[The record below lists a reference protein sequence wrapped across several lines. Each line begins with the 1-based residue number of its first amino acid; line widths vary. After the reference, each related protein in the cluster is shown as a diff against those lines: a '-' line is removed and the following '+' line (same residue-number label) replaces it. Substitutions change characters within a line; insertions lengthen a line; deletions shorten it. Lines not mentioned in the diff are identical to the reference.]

1 MNQARRFAEEFLSPE
16 SPKVYRESIAKAVEA
31 LLNAYPTQSY
41 SGKSPAE
48 LAALLATNVLPQ
60 GGSPLDEVLRRT
72 QTIIAHSIAVTHP
85 NTIAHLHCPPLI
97 ASLVAEVVISALN
110 QSMDSFDQAPAATML
125 ELAVTTWL
133 CKEAGLSAGS
143 DAIFT
148 AGGTQS
154 NFMALLLARDVCIHS
169 HWDWQVQRDGLPADA
184 SRLRF
189 LCSEAAHFTVEKSAY
204 QLGLGTSA
212 VIRVPVDDS
221 FRMLPKALEEVLAQ
235 LRERGLIPAAVV
247 ATAGTTDFGSI
258 DPLPEISALARAAGA
273 WLHVDAAYG
282 SALLL
287 SDRHHGRLRG
297 LENADSISMDFHK
310 EFWQCISCA
319 ALLVRDAGHFRHL
332 SIHADYLNPETD
344 NEAGVPNLVNKSL
357 STTRRFDALKL
368 WFSFQMLG
376 REKFGEMVD
385 RTIELAKHA
394 AAFIERDPALELLIE
409 PEYGCV
415 VFRYRAAGSEVDR
428 DRLNV
433 ALRQRLLE
441 RGSAVVGHT
450 RVRGRQCLKLTCMN
464 PTTSEEEI
472 EALLRLIVEQGREID
487 PNYEI

>member
-1 MNQARRFAEEFLSPE
+1 MSQATRFAEEFLTPNTSAA
-16 SPKVYRESIAKAVEA
+16 YRESIAKAVEA
-31 LLNAYPTQSY
+31 LLGAFPTQPY

-48 LAALLATNVLPQ
+48 LSALLAGNILPQ
-60 GGSPLDEVLRRT
+60 RGSPIDEVFEKVRM
-72 QTIIAHSIAVTHP
+72 IIQHSVAVTHP

-97 ASLVAEVVISALN
+97 ASLAAEVIISALN

-125 ELAVTTWL
+125 ELAVTRWL
-133 CKEAGLSAGS
+133 CEEAGLPSGS

-148 AGGTQS
+148 SGGTQS
-154 NFMALLLARDVCIHS
+154 NFMAMLMARDACIHS
-169 HWDWQVQRDGLPADA
+169 HRNWQTQWDGLPPDA

-204 QLGLGTSA
+204 QLGLGTGA
-212 VIRVPVDDS
+212 VIHVPVDHA
-221 FRMLPKALEEVLAQ
+221 FRMIPKALEEALAQ
-235 LRERGLIPAAVV
+235 LREKKLIPAAIV

-258 DPLPEISALARAAGA
+258 DPLPEIFALAKQAGA

-287 SDRHHGRLRG
+287 SDRHRKRLRG
-297 LENADSISMDFHK
+297 LERANSISMDFHK

-319 ALLVRDAGHFRHL
+319 ALLLRDAGQLRYL
-332 SIHADYLNPETD
+332 EIHADYLNPESD
-344 NEAGVPNLVNKSL
+344 EEAGVPNLVNKSF

-368 WFSFQMLG
+368 WFSFQVLG

-385 RTIELAKHA
+385 RTIELAAHA
-394 AAFIERDPALELLIE
+394 ALLIKRNPALELIVE

-415 VFRYRAAGSEVDR
+415 VFRYRISGSEDG
-428 DRLNV
+428 DRLNS

-441 RGSAVVGHT
+441 RGVAVIGHT
-450 RVRGRQCLKLTCMN
+450 RVHGRQCLKLTCMN
-464 PTTSEEEI
+464 PTTSEDEI
-472 EALLRLIVEQGREID
+472 DALLQLIVEQGGQLEI
-487 PNYEI
+487 P